1 MHFQPRIKFPNQTCC
16 TLYRDTPSSAP
27 LGLTLKYWNEL
38 KRAIKYKRSSLFCLD
53 HNDEEKGLRSID
65 CWWLYQSVIKSLG
78 DMLMRMTQQWRYNI
92 QKNITLQN
100 DEHYF
105 PHCAQQKDNQ
115 NKDTQQ
121 NKYPLMTLS

>member
-1 MHFQPRIKFPNQTCC
+1 
-16 TLYRDTPSSAP
+16 
-27 LGLTLKYWNEL
+27 
-38 KRAIKYKRSSLFCLD
+38 
-53 HNDEEKGLRSID
+53 
-65 CWWLYQSVIKSLG
+65 
-78 DMLMRMTQQWRYNI
+78 MRMTQQWRYNI